1 MSADRTSGKPS
12 KRAPLA
18 LSPLALSP
26 LALSPLGPLLLGVSR
41 SPFAEWDA
49 RRFPFSVPA
58 LRDFRS
64 LDLDAPVTLFVGE
77 NGTGKSTL
85 LEALAVAAELPALGS
100 DAPRGDPTLA
110 DVRTLAGALRLSW
123 RVLQRHGFFLRAED
137 YFGFIKGLVRERAL
151 MEQELADF
159 EAEYAAD
166 GRSGAAL
173 GLAQGPL
180 RASLA
185 DMTRRYG
192 RNPDARSHGE
202 SFLDAFTGRI
212 VAGRGLYLLDE
223 PEAALSPQRQLAFV
237 GLVLERVATGA
248 QFVIATHA
256 PIVLAL
262 ALAVPG
268 ARLYSFDDGPPAATT
283 YDELPHVTLTREFL
297 AAPERY
303 LRHLGGG

>member
-1 MSADRTSGKPS
+1 MA

-18 LSPLALSP
+18 MQPP
-26 LALSPLGPLLLGVSR
+26 GPLLLSVSR
-41 SPFAEWDA
+41 SPAAEWDA

-58 LRDFRS
+58 LREFES
-64 LDLDAPVTLFVGE
+64 LDCNAPVTLFVGE

-85 LEALAVAAELPALGS
+85 LEALAVAADLPALGS
-100 DAPRGDPTLA
+100 DAPREDPTLQA
-110 DVRTLAGALRLSW
+110 ARTLASALRLAW
-123 RVLQRHGFFLRAED
+123 RVRQRHGFFLRAED
-137 YFGFIKGLVRERAL
+137 YFGFIKELTRERAA
-151 MEQELADF
+151 MERELADL
-159 EAEYAAD
+159 EAEYTAERRT
-166 GRSGAAL
+166 GLAL

-180 RASLA
+180 RSSIA

-192 RNPDARSHGE
+192 RDPDARSHGE

-248 QFVIATHA
+248 QFIIATHA

-283 YDELPHVTLTREFL
+283 YDELPHVILTREFL
-297 AAPERY
+297 AGPERY
-303 LRHLGGG
+303 LRHLGTG